1 MNEVSTEDITR
12 QLLRFH
18 FGFKSENFRIEDVQ
32 RLRDFLHIVD
42 FPFLATT
49 KAICKECYNL
59 DLAGWT
65 GNDLMRFLV
74 LLSDDIKIRRYYD
87 K

>member
-42 FPFLATT
+42 FPFLAMT
-49 KAICKECYNL
+49 KVICRECYNL
-59 DLAGWT
+59 ELAGWT
-65 GNDLMRFLV
+65 GDDLMRFLE
-74 LLSDDIKIRRYYD
+74 LLSDDI
-87 K
+87 